1 MLPGAS
7 SPQKNSSNQSLFH
20 ASTSHSSAD
29 EPSIRDIQSTS
40 SLTPSIETSPTI
52 QTSEALYQARRRPDQ
67 AVTRIVG
74 EVDFDYKNRIIKTTN
89 VLSKIIRLFRRNQL
103 VIKQFHQKSS
113 EHQIFHQ
120 KTCVKNHTIQHLLDK
135 NSIIHNF
142 LVPCLDAGVD

>member
-52 QTSEALYQARRRPDQ
+52 NASTTSEALYQARRRPDQ

-74 EVDFDYKNRIIKTTN
+74 EVDFDYKNRIIKTQRMFYECFIKNHPTFF
-89 VLSKIIRLFRRNQL
+89 VENQL

-120 KTCVKNHTIQHLLDK
+120 KMSQKSKNLRQKSYYTT
-135 NSIIHNF
+135 S
-142 LVPCLDAGVD
+142 VG